1 MTTTLSNLRLMRAV
15 VLSVLTLG
23 APMMTSATAQPLP
36 DTGGRVFG
44 LVGGSFGDGG
54 GAALVSA
61 GAGVRITRTLGLDL
75 EVFHVS
81 GLDLSAD
88 DFFIQPLSFAPP
100 FGFERDGGVTGSL
113 AKIVADFPVGDR
125 VIPFVSGGGGVSRV
139 TEEFSFDFGDRPGS
153 GFLGLPD
160 ELFQNIGDD
169 LRPSIFPRDFETAET
184 GLALTLG
191 GVADIRPWKGFTVGG
206 EARWLRVLA
215 GLRGY
220 VSNSLYG
227 ARTRFSADS

>member
-1 MTTTLSNLRLMRAV
+1 MVTTLSILRLMRAV
-15 VLSVLTLG
+15 VLSMLALG
-23 APMMTSATAQPLP
+23 APTITSATAQPLP

-44 LVGGSFGDGG
+44 LVGGSFGG
-54 GAALVSA
+54 GAILTSV
-61 GAGVRITRTLGLDL
+61 GAGLRITRTLGLDL

-81 GLDLSAD
+81 GLDLSDD

-100 FGFERDGGVTGSL
+100 FGFERDGGVTGFL

-139 TEEFSFDFGDRPGS
+139 TEELSFDFGDRPGNR
-153 GFLGLPD
+153 FFGLP
-160 ELFQNIGDD
+160 ELFQNIGGD

-191 GVADIRPWKGFTVGG
+191 GGVDIR
-206 EARWLRVLA
+206 R
-215 GLRGY
+215 
-220 VSNSLYG
+220 
-227 ARTRFSADS
+227 

>member
-1 MTTTLSNLRLMRAV
+1 MTRTLSILRLMRAV
-15 VLSVLTLG
+15 VLSLLTLV
-23 APMMTSATAQPLP
+23 APMMTGAIAQPLP
-36 DTGGRVFG
+36 ETGGRVFG

-54 GAALVSA
+54 GAVLTSA
-61 GAGVRITRTLGLDL
+61 GAGLRITRTLGLDL

-81 GLDLSAD
+81 GLDLSDD

-100 FGFERDGGVTGSL
+100 FGFERDGGVTGFL

-139 TEEFSFDFGDRPGS
+139 TEELSFDFGDRPGN
-153 GFLGLPD
+153 GFFGLP
-160 ELFQNIGDD
+160 ELFQNIRGD

-191 GVADIRPWKGFTVGG
+191 GGVDIRLWKGFTVGG

-215 GLRGY
+215 G
-220 VSNSLYG
+220 
-227 ARTRFSADS
+227 TRSIDLAHIGSRVAYRF

>member
-1 MTTTLSNLRLMRAV
+1 MITTLSNLRLMRAV

-23 APMMTSATAQPLP
+23 APMITSATAQPLP

-75 EVFHVS
+75 EVFHLS
-81 GLDLSAD
+81 GLDLSDD

-100 FGFERDGGVTGSL
+100 FGFERDGGVTGFL

-139 TEEFSFDFGDRPGS
+139 TEELSFDFGDRLGS
-153 GFLGLPD
+153 GFLGLP
-160 ELFQNIGDD
+160 ELFQNIGGN

-191 GVADIRPWKGFTVGG
+191 GGLDIRLWKGFTVGG

-215 GLRGY
+215 G
-220 VSNSLYG
+220 
-227 ARTRFSADS
+227 TRSIDLAHIGSRVAYRF

>member
-1 MTTTLSNLRLMRAV
+1 MTTSLSVFRLMHAL
-15 VLSVLTLG
+15 VLSILALG
-23 APMMTSATAQPLP
+23 DPMMTSALAQPLP

-54 GAALVSA
+54 SAVLTSA
-61 GAGVRITRTLGLDL
+61 GAGLRMTRTLGLDL

-81 GLDLSAD
+81 GLELSDD
-88 DFFIQPLSFAPP
+88 DFFIQTLSFAPP
-100 FGFERDGGVTGSL
+100 FGFEREGGVTGFL

-139 TEEFSFDFGDRPGS
+139 TEELSFDFDDRPGG
-153 GFLGLPD
+153 GFFGLP
-160 ELFQNIGDD
+160 ELFQNGGGD

-184 GLALTLG
+184 GLAFTLG
-191 GVADIRPWKGFTVGG
+191 GGVDIRLWKGFTVGG

-215 GLRGY
+215 G
-220 VSNSLYG
+220 
-227 ARTRFSADS
+227 TRSIDLAHIGSRVAYRF